1 MLCQNCNQNDA
12 TTHIKRVVNGEATEH
27 HLCPA
32 CAKKLGYD
40 HFFDDFSLSIP
51 NIFSSFFH
59 DTMPALSRAGVEHCE
74 TCGSSFE
81 DIVRSGMVGCADC
94 YEKFY
99 DRLLPSIQRIHGR
112 AKHAGKTPHYTVEP
126 DEKAAD
132 TPKNEAEPQT
142 LEAQIAALQRQMQ
155 TAIES
160 QNFEQAAVLRDRIK
174 ELREGTEQ

>member
-1 MLCQNCNQNDA
+1 MLCQNCNQNEA
-12 TTHIKRVVNGEATEH
+12 TTHIKRVVNGEAEEH
-27 HLCPA
+27 HLCAA

-59 DTMPALSRAGVEHCE
+59 DTMPALKGTGVEHCA
-74 TCGSSFE
+74 TCGNSFE

-126 DEKAAD
+126 DERKEAPAA
-132 TPKNEAEPQT
+132 PKEQT
-142 LEAQIAALQRQMQ
+142 VDEQIAALQSEMQ
-155 TAIES
+155 KAIDS
-160 QNFEQAAVLRDRIK
+160 QNFEQAAVLRDKIK
-174 ELREGTEQ
+174 ALKEDAEQ